1 MTKHRWPTVTKRHD
15 PGALPPP
22 TVQEEIE
29 ATFTP
34 WEKDP
39 VRISRLLRWL
49 EVMGEAPNTISAI
62 AAFIED
68 PTPFS
73 GQYLDMCLYEHPK
86 PSEPA

>member
-1 MTKHRWPTVTKRHD
+1 MS
-15 PGALPPP
+15 LPAQ

-49 EVMGEAPNTISAI
+49 EVVSEAPNTISAI

-68 PTPFS
+68 PTRFS
-73 GQYLDMCLYEHPK
+73 AQYAEMCILELDT
-86 PSEPA
+86 PSEAA